1 MSQQRSVFLN
11 ATSLPVETGK
21 ESEILSAA
29 QTLQLYIS
37 DLIFPLDQNHMYVDM
52 RGIAQD
58 HFTNLWHSTT

>member
-1 MSQQRSVFLN
+1 MGNNYSMSQQRSVVSN

-37 DLIFPLDQNHMYVDM
+37 DLIFPLD
-52 RGIAQD
+52 
-58 HFTNLWHSTT
+58 